1 MAEQTVLQWLE
12 GLAESSESSER
23 DSRMMENVLHR
34 VGWPAARVVIGVVYL
49 DGRGTLENRP
59 MSIHSVA
66 KMLLLAKDKKNP
78 GMAWHKAKMI
88 EEQEEEKTARFPMDA
103 RLHQGAAGAHGDSV
117 AAARDMK
124 MPNPKKTHYV
134 TQCHLCK
141 FQSKDDYGMGHHYA
155 NVHHLEGQELIT
167 AMRKKAKSAYYT
179 GSRCHPILPTMYKNP
194 TGLHCPRCG
203 YLMTKTD
210 KAHIAHGYQCP
221 MCGRQWEKG
230 PDKDLPGLFYK
241 EIPLDRE
248 RTNKLG
254 FPDTADWGRNPA
266 PGSINGYIGFYKGKQ
281 YEVRASSSYEAQTI
295 IAREHNI
302 RAAHNITVV
311 LAEKDGEQVT
321 HLPLMNPRGNERGNW
336 PPLNVKAIVANVN
349 LVLRTNNIEKL
360 NGTAYRHIINHM
372 GFIAHYS
379 LAGFKS
385 SYSNVAKFA
394 QALRTSEYSD
404 DLDYNRRHAET
415 YGAIHSHDY
424 GPAYAVSVGEASLG
438 ILAAVDKYFPR
449 QGRMMNPRD
458 EGKLTEEF
466 ESICMPEKGFALM
479 RLYEAT
485 MQDWSP
491 LMNFGPVGGSSRKPK
506 PLDQVFR
513 AKALRR
519 GYTDAQVTAFLK
531 LQSNPTANP
540 MMLLTAADRKKLPPL
555 YSQEK
560 VADPL
565 VRVKFF
571 NPNGAQTWGAI
582 EFDGKDTFFGW
593 VTLGDVGD
601 PELGYFSLGELSAF
615 RGRFGLGIERDRYFD
630 PMPLSEFKKQYP

>member
-23 DSRMMENVLHR
+23 DSQMMENILHR

-49 DGRGTLENRP
+49 DGHGTLENRP

-66 KMLLLAKDKKNP
+66 KMLLMAKDKKNP
-78 GMAWHKAKMI
+78 GMAWHKAKMV
-88 EEQEEEKTARFPMDA
+88 EEQEEQKTARFPMDA
-103 RLHQGAAGAHGDSV
+103 RLHQGAAGAHGDSF

-241 EIPLDRE
+241 EIPIDRE
-248 RTNKLG
+248 RMNKLG

-449 QGRMMNPRD
+449 QGRMMNPYSYVKESDGRLHGRRICD
-458 EGKLTEEF
+458 VCGKRVT
-466 ESICMPEKGFALM
+466 
-479 RLYEAT
+479 
-485 MQDWSP
+485 
-491 LMNFGPVGGSSRKPK
+491 
-506 PLDQVFR
+506 
-513 AKALRR
+513 R
-519 GYTDAQVTAFLK
+519 GYMIGGGEEYYHSGCLNKKYSGKQFSK
-531 LQSNPTANP
+531 MFNQSERSGQMDTMWTTWQNP

-630 PMPLSEFKKQYP
+630 PMPLSEFKRQYS